1 MRLFTKYNRVNISAM
16 VITFVVGSIGFYFVL
31 DYVLTSQL
39 DRALHV
45 EQQEVVDFVKANNR
59 APDPLVTRHQWIEIV
74 ETDQLLEKPV
84 ADNAKA
90 FNKLE
95 NENEPVRQLRFTV
108 TAAGKKYLIT
118 VNQSRTETE
127 DLLQLIILV
136 AIVMI
141 ACMLLFNYFIN
152 RKLVTGLWKPFYQTI
167 DSMKDYQL
175 SAKKMLE
182 LPHENID
189 ELNLLNESV
198 NKMTERIHLDYLA
211 LQTFTENASH
221 EMQTPLAIIRL
232 KVEALLQEAEGNE
245 KILQQLLTIEDAT
258 LKLSRLHQSLLLLTK
273 LENRQF
279 ELSEP
284 VNFTAILRSKLLE
297 REELI
302 AARELTVAVNAE
314 EVSLNFHQHLAEIM
328 INNLLNNV
336 IRYTP
341 VHGTVDIRLSADKL
355 IIKNYAAD
363 GALDTDKIFQR
374 FYKKEQSTESTGLGL
389 AIVKEICTLA
399 GFKIRY
405 QYAFHEHSFIVSFS

>member
-1 MRLFTKYNRVNISAM
+1 MKLFTKYNRVNISAM
-16 VITFVVGSIGFYFVL
+16 FVTFVVGSIGFYFVL

-45 EQQEVVDFVKANNR
+45 EQQEVVDFVRVHNR
-59 APDPLVTRHQWIEIV
+59 PPDPLITKHQWIEIKG
-74 ETDQLLEKPV
+74 TDKPMPEPR
-84 ADNAKA
+84 AFNTEA

-95 NENEPVRQLRFTV
+95 KENEPVRQLLFTV
-108 TAAGKKYLIT
+108 TAVGKNYLVT

-136 AIVMI
+136 AVVMI
-141 ACMLLFNYFIN
+141 ACMLLLNYFIN
-152 RKLVTGLWKPFYQTI
+152 RKLVTGLWKPFYKTI
-167 DSMKDYQL
+167 GSIKEYQL
-175 SAKKMLE
+175 SAKKTLL

-189 ELNLLNESV
+189 EVNLLNESL
-198 NKMTERIHLDYLA
+198 NKMTARIHQDYLA

-221 EMQTPLAIIRL
+221 EMQTPLAIIRS
-232 KVEALLQEAEGNE
+232 KVEVLLQETEGKE
-245 KILQQLLTIEDAT
+245 EVMQHLLTIEDAT

-279 ELSEP
+279 ELSES
-284 VNFTAILRSKLLE
+284 VNFTAMLHSKLAE

-302 AARELTVAVNAE
+302 AARELIVVVNAD
-314 EVSLNFHQHLAEIM
+314 EVSLNFHHHLAEIL

-341 VHGTVDIRLSADKL
+341 VHGTVGIRLNENSFT
-355 IIKNYAAD
+355 IKNYAAD
-363 GALDTDKIFQR
+363 GPLNADKIFQR
-374 FYKKEQSTESTGLGL
+374 FYKQEQSAESTGLGL

-399 GFKIRY
+399 GFSIRY
-405 QYAFHEHSFIVSFS
+405 EYAFHEHGFTVHF